1 MALGMR
7 LFLGAAA
14 DEGGAAAGDSS
25 IVAVIVVQF
34 QFLCTRVNLWA
45 KKIFRESG
53 VQRDHTRVWN
63 KSRYDDRSQVQLE
76 AVNDDETMILAL
88 ATTIRYRY
96 RCSCYW
102 KSMSA

>member
-34 QFLCTRVNLWA
+34 QFLCTRVNAWA
-45 KKIFRESG
+45 RG
-53 VQRDHTRVWN
+53 VQRDHAYEVTYIRN
-63 KSRYDDRSQVQLE
+63 KSRCRWNKMS
-76 AVNDDETMILAL
+76 TMKLVARRRTAIMLGMKIYERI
-88 ATTIRYRY
+88 T
-96 RCSCYW
+96 
-102 KSMSA
+102 